1 MSRRKLTT
9 QPRLVGER
17 RQPVSSAFM
26 AELERA
32 VRREM
37 ARFNVSR
44 SFVIA
49 TAVAYA
55 LDVKEQP
62 TYSDNAAIYGKPRL
76 RIVGRR

>member
-1 MSRRKLTT
+1 VSRRKLTT

-37 ARFNVSR
+37 ARFHVSR

-49 TAVAYA
+49 TAVADALGVESQPHYA
-55 LDVKEQP
+55 
-62 TYSDNAAIYGKPRL
+62 AFKPGPKLL